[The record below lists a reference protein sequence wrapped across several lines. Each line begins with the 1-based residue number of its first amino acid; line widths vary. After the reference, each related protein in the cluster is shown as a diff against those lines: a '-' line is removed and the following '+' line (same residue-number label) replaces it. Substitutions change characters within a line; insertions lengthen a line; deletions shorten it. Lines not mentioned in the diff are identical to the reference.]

1 MKLKQVLLEVIS
13 SMPVTSIDGVLTVS
27 NTLSSLT
34 SNPNEINVNAA
45 VLISFT
51 LINFSNFF
59 INFDLKKRLQR
70 LIRQQS

>member
-51 LINFSNFF
+51 LINFSNFL

>member
-51 LINFSNFF
+51 LVNFSNFL